1 MMKYKGYTGVIEI
14 DEDSNALF
22 GDVIGLRDMITF
34 QGDTVAEARQAFQ
47 DSVDDYLDFCASR
60 NEPPEKPFSGK
71 FLIRISSDLHR
82 AMVEEALARRT
93 SLNSLVEAALSEA
106 FPIPE
111 APRPTRRLKRKVAKP
126 KPVAAREKKGTA
138 TKPKAKAAKPK
149 PIAAKGE
156 TAAKPTVPPS
166 R

>member
-14 DEDSNALF
+14 DEESNILF

-34 QGDTVAEARQAFQ
+34 QGDTVAEARKSFEE
-47 DSVDDYLDFCASR
+47 SVDCYLAMCASR

-111 APRPTRRLKRKVAKP
+111 TPRPTRRLKRKAVKP
-126 KPVAAREKKGTA
+126 KPVAAREKKT
-138 TKPKAKAAKPK
+138 AKPK